1 MAISKKHGGLNGK
14 NKIKMYKIYLDQ
26 SINFKIEFEILND
39 IVYETC

>member
-1 MAISKKHGGLNGK
+1 M